1 MMKATP
7 TTRRALLGT
16 VLAVG
21 TLGASGCVPLLIGG
35 GATGAVLVA
44 EEFLPASVPAVSLS
58 DPESQAHN
66 PAPISQSA
74 TIKTLLLIKNFFQK
88 YLSMTSISLQRRT

>member
-1 MMKATP
+1 MKATP

-16 VLAVG
+16 VLGVG

-44 EEFLPASVPAVSLS
+44 A
-58 DPESQAHN
+58 D
-66 PAPISQSA
+66 
-74 TIKTLLLIKNFFQK
+74 
-88 YLSMTSISLQRRT
+88 RRTSGMQLEDERIEQKFSALVREQMPQAGRLIATSFNRIVLLTGEVRNAADKA

>member
-1 MMKATP
+1 MKATP

-35 GATGAVLVA
+35 GATEVGKGSTFSV
-44 EEFLPASVPAVSLS
+44 FLLR
-58 DPESQAHN
+58 
-66 PAPISQSA
+66 
-74 TIKTLLLIKNFFQK
+74 K
-88 YLSMTSISLQRRT
+88 